1 MIYLEEIKQI
11 YSLPYDVSAYSA
23 LATAF
28 FAAASTSLTIS
39 AFPELLA
46 VKNEGLELLVFREVS
61 RIPHLKDATKKD
73 CSRGYPLQTMHRRIG
88 KESYP

>member
-1 MIYLEEIKQI
+1 MEEIKQM
-11 YSLPYDVSAYSA
+11 YSLPYDVSVYSA

-28 FAAASTSLTIS
+28 FAAASTSLTIN

-46 VKNEGLELLVFREVS
+46 VKNEGLELVVFREVS
-61 RIPHLKDATKKD
+61 RIPHLGATKKD